1 VAVTPPPPTGP
12 SPAAGLA
19 AGALLGGRYRLE
31 EQIASG
37 GMAQV
42 WLGTDEVLRRS
53 IAVKVLHQHLAD
65 DDKFVARFRHE
76 AIAVARLSHAS
87 IVSVY
92 DTCSDDGIEAI
103 VMELVRGRTLRQR
116 LDEGAVDPW
125 SAANIAAQVAGA
137 LSVAHA
143 AGLVHRDI
151 KPANILLSED
161 GRVKVGD
168 FGIAKAAES
177 ADLTQEG
184 SFLGTAKYLAPEQ
197 VEGKP
202 VDGRTDLYGL
212 GVVLYEMMC
221 GRVPFEADT
230 SSATALAR
238 LHSDPQ
244 RPRLVK
250 PGIPRELES
259 ITMRLLARSPD
270 ARYRTAADARGAL
283 LGAGADDRAAAGDA
297 TVVESVSVPSLTS
310 GLPPARGAMPTPLGT
325 PAVPGGGTPVR
336 FAESERRW
344 LVPTLLVV
352 LVAVALGVAGLL
364 IRGSGTHLFGDSDDD
379 TDATDPPATNE
390 PLAIAQTIDF
400 DPIGGDGEHA
410 DEAANR
416 NAADGNASTSWSTQ
430 RYNSPDFG
438 GLKDGVGL
446 IFELDQNQ
454 ALRTLE
460 IDTPE
465 GGWSAQIYVREQ
477 TDTSG
482 LEAWGEAETE
492 IGTGQ
497 SQAGTTHVDLE
508 AQGRAMLVWF
518 TRLPESGQ
526 GTINELRLFR

>member
-1 VAVTPPPPTGP
+1 
-12 SPAAGLA
+12 
-19 AGALLGGRYRLE
+19 
-31 EQIASG
+31 
-37 GMAQV
+37 MARV

-76 AIAVARLSHAS
+76 AIAVARLSHPS
-87 IVSVY
+87 IVNVY

-177 ADLTQEG
+177 ADLTQDG

-212 GVVLYEMMC
+212 GVVLYEMLC

-270 ARYRTAADARGAL
+270 ARYRAAAPGDACCTRRRYAGAL
-283 LGAGADDRAAAGDA
+283 RRERTPLARAHATGGAG
-297 TVVESVSVPSLTS
+297 
-310 GLPPARGAMPTPLGT
+310 
-325 PAVPGGGTPVR
+325 GGGPRGRRPAHPRLGHPPVR
-336 FAESERRW
+336 RFRR
-344 LVPTLLVV
+344 
-352 LVAVALGVAGLL
+352 
-364 IRGSGTHLFGDSDDD
+364 RHRRD
-379 TDATDPPATNE
+379 
-390 PLAIAQTIDF
+390 
-400 DPIGGDGEHA
+400 
-410 DEAANR
+410 R
-416 NAADGNASTSWSTQ
+416 
-430 RYNSPDFG
+430 SPG
-438 GLKDGVGL
+438 H
-446 IFELDQNQ
+446 E
-454 ALRTLE
+454 
-460 IDTPE
+460 
-465 GGWSAQIYVREQ
+465 
-477 TDTSG
+477 
-482 LEAWGEAETE
+482 
-492 IGTGQ
+492 
-497 SQAGTTHVDLE
+497 
-508 AQGRAMLVWF
+508 
-518 TRLPESGQ
+518 
-526 GTINELRLFR
+526 